1 MNSKNGH
8 KQIESRV
15 LGTTTKTITK
25 DNVRSIK
32 IPFPSLNN
40 QLSIV
45 SKLDAL
51 SDETKKLETIY
62 KQKLDDLDELKKIG
76 AAEGV

>member
-1 MNSKNGH
+1 MGEKRGMQEADVVSGVFKC
-8 KQIESRV
+8 QYSRPH
-15 LGTTTKTITK
+15 LT
-25 DNVRSIK
+25 
-32 IPFPSLNN
+32 N